1 MPETMGGNL
10 HSLIDLANLVLWN
23 SVVLHIGKWK
33 LVLYAFGAIL
43 KREGS
48 KPLHLAAGA
57 KQTGIEVE
65 GSLESVLPHEP
76 DHPFV
81 LFQSIIKAE
90 REILFSHAMPPQ
102 SAFANH
108 TPAPAAFLRPDSGA
122 GDPPGDNARR

>member
-10 HSLIDLANLVLWN
+10 HSLIDLAHLVLWD
-23 SVVLHIGKWK
+23 SVVLHIGKWP

-48 KPLHLAAGA
+48 KPLHLAARA
-57 KQTGIEVE
+57 KQAGIEVE
-65 GSLESVLPHEP
+65 GSFKPVLPHEA

-90 REILFSHAMPPQ
+90 REILFSHAYASPVSFCKSYACASSIPP
-102 SAFANH
+102 A
-108 TPAPAAFLRPDSGA
+108 
-122 GDPPGDNARR
+122 

>member
-1 MPETMGGNL
+1 MGGNL
-10 HSLIDLANLVLWN
+10 HSLIDLAHLVLWD
-23 SVVLHIGKWK
+23 SVVLHIGKWP

-65 GSLESVLPHEP
+65 GSFEPVLPHEA

-90 REILFSHAMPPQ
+90 REILFPMLMPPSQ
-102 SAFANH
+102 LLQIIR
-108 TPAPAAFLRPDSGA
+108 LRHQHSSGLIRVQVI
-122 GDPPGDNARR
+122 PW